1 MKAINRL
8 AALIT
13 TAAGAGLIAQG
24 AFAGPGCNNAGMTS
38 SSYKNGYQPA
48 IYQLTPGD
56 RAAARAYPA
65 GMGYGYGAGSD
76 AQADIVSTASA
87 AGSFE
92 TLVGAVK
99 AADLVE
105 TLEGD
110 GPFTVFAPTDAAFAK
125 LPSAQLEA
133 LLADKDAL
141 TKVLTYHV
149 IQGRVEAAEVV
160 KLYSVETIEGQPV
173 KIHVGESVMVNNAKV
188 VKTNISSS
196 NGVIHVID
204 TVMLPPDMM

>member
-8 AALIT
+8 AALMA
-13 TAAGAGLIAQG
+13 TAAGAGFIAQA
-24 AFAGPGCNNAGMTS
+24 AFAGPGCNHAGMKTS
-38 SSYKNGYQPA
+38 GYKNGYQPA

-56 RAAARAYPA
+56 RASAPAYPS
-65 GMGYGYGAGSD
+65 GMGYGHSAASA
-76 AQADIVSTASA
+76 AQADIVGTASA
-87 AGSFE
+87 AGSFD
-92 TLVGAVK
+92 TLVSAVK
-99 AADLVE
+99 AADLVD
-105 TLEGD
+105 TLKGE

-125 LPSAQLEA
+125 LPSA

-149 IQGRVEAAEVV
+149 IQGRVEAAEGVR
-160 KLYSVETIEGQPV
+160 LSSVATIEGQPV

-188 VKTNISSS
+188 VETDIATS

>member
-1 MKAINRL
+1 VN
-8 AALIT
+8 
-13 TAAGAGLIAQG
+13 
-24 AFAGPGCNNAGMTS
+24 
-38 SSYKNGYQPA
+38 
-48 IYQLTPGD
+48 
-56 RAAARAYPA
+56 
-65 GMGYGYGAGSD
+65 
-76 AQADIVSTASA
+76 
-87 AGSFE
+87 
-92 TLVGAVK
+92 TLKG
-99 AADLVE
+99 E
-105 TLEGD
+105 

-125 LPSAQLEA
+125 LPRAQLEA

-160 KLYSVETIEGQPV
+160 RLSSVATIEGQPV

-188 VKTNISSS
+188 VETDIATS